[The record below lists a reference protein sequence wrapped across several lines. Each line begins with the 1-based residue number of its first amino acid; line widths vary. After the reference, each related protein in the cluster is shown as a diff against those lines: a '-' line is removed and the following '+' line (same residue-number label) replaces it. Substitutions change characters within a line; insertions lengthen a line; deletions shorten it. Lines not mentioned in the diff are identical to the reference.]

1 MSDQPGKHENTQAP
15 ADYGRAY
22 RVDGKVALVSGAARG
37 LGAETARALASA
49 GASVML
55 TDVLESAGEATAE
68 AIRAAGG
75 RAAFMRLDTTQE
87 ADWEAA
93 VAATLAKFAGL
104 DIVVNNAGIE
114 RLQFISETT
123 VEEFRQVMDVNVT
136 GVFLGCKHAVRAMR
150 PGGAAGR
157 GGAIVNLSSVAGLAG
172 VTGLGAYCASKG
184 AVRLL
189 TKAVAVECGQ
199 LGLGIRC
206 NSVHPGLVATSMGK
220 DLLQHFVD
228 LKLVPDAAAASAA
241 FAAAHPI
248 GRMGEPQ
255 DVAAA
260 VLYLASGAAKWV
272 TGAEFAI
279 DGGYTAI

>member
-1 MSDQPGKHENTQAP
+1 M
-15 ADYGRAY
+15 
-22 RVDGKVALVSGAARG
+22 SGAARG